1 MTAVF
6 VAIASRLVTIQGISA
21 NHYLRV
27 GLHQRLS
34 TVKLAGQRGVIF
46 DRQGSQL
53 AVSVPETTIWADPM
67 LVSDPQHEAATLA
80 PLLGISDATLLS
92 QLEGPRQF
100 VYLAHTLPAAQAAKV
115 LALKLPGIYGMQEP
129 KRFNPAGSLAAPLLG
144 TVGTDDTGLSGVEA
158 EYNQQLSGRAGTLIQ
173 EVDPN
178 GDPIPGG
185 LRQYQPAV
193 NGQDLV
199 LTIDEPLQEQTEQA
213 LASAVVAAKA
223 KSGMAA
229 VMDTQTGELLAVA
242 SLATANT
249 STSAGCT
256 PAGAA
261 SAGAASAGSRTSVG
275 VCPPGPT
282 PTADPFTTVFEPGS
296 MSKLVTISAALENQV
311 VVPADRFSVPD
322 TLHVAGST
330 FRDAESHP
338 VENWT
343 VTDILANSSNIGTIT
358 IAGRL
363 GAQRLD
369 DALSGFGFGQPTGIG
384 YPGESNGL
392 VPRLDQWSGTSSATI
407 AIGQGVAVTAIQML
421 AAYNTIANGGVYVAP
436 KVVAATVD
444 TNGQTHPTPPS
455 TQRRVVSPHVAA
467 EMNTMLG
474 EVVRVGTGQS
484 AAVKGYAVAGKTG
497 TALEPL
503 ANARGYE
510 AGVYTSSFAGFV
522 PAGHPQLTAIVVI
535 DQTPLFGAMA
545 AAPVFSVVA
554 GDALRDFR
562 IPPSPAAAPAA
573 GVPLATPQT
582 AQAAGESIGPTVVSG
597 SASNRSPAP
606 PASGA
611 TTKPRAST
619 TTSATA
625 TR

>member
-1 MTAVF
+1 LVLVAMTAVF

-27 GLHQRLS
+27 GLQQRLS
-34 TVKLAGQRGVIF
+34 TVKLAGQRGAIF
-46 DRQGSQL
+46 DRQGSEM
-53 AVSVPETTIWADPM
+53 AVSVPETTIWADPV
-67 LVSDPQHEAATLA
+67 LVSDPQQEAATLA
-80 PLLGISDATLLS
+80 PLLGVSDATLLS
-92 QLEGPRQF
+92 QLEGPGQF

-115 LALKLPGIYGMQEP
+115 VALKLPGIYGMQEP

-213 LASAVVAAKA
+213 LASAITAAKA

-242 SLATANT
+242 SLATA
-249 STSAGCT
+249 
-256 PAGAA
+256 
-261 SAGAASAGSRTSVG
+261 
-275 VCPPGPT
+275 PT
-282 PTADPFTTVFEPGS
+282 PTAPTPTAPGPTATEDPFTTVFEPGS
-296 MSKLVTISAALENQV
+296 MSKLVTISAALQDQV
-311 VVPADRFSVPD
+311 VIPADRFSVPD
-322 TLHVAGST
+322 TLKVADST

-343 VTDILANSSNIGTIT
+343 VTDILANSSNIGTMT

-369 DALSGFGFGQPTGIG
+369 NALSGFGFGQPTGVG
-384 YPGESNGL
+384 FPGESEGL
-392 VPRLDQWSGTSSATI
+392 VPSLDQWSGTSIATI

-421 AAYNTIANGGVYVAP
+421 AAYNTIADGGVYVAP
-436 KVVAATVD
+436 KVVAATID

-455 TQRRVVSPHVAA
+455 AEHRVVSPQVAA

-535 DQTPLFGAMA
+535 DQTPLFGATA
-545 AAPVFSVVA
+545 AAPVFGTIA
-554 GDALRDFR
+554 GDSLRDFR
-562 IPPSPAAAPAA
+562 IPPSPSAAPVP

-582 AQAAGESIGPTVVSG
+582 AQAAGETIGPTVVSG
-597 SASNRSPAP
+597 SVSNRSPAP
-606 PASGA
+606 APTGA
-611 TTKPRAST
+611 ATKPRATT
-619 TTSATA
+619 TTSPTA
-625 TR
+625 AR